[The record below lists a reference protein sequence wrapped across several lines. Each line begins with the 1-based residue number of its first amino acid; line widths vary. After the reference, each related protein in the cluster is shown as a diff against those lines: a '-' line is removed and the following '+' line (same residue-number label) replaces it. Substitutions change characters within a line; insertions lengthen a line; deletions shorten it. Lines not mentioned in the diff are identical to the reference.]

1 MQNLIP
7 YYSLTII
14 KFSPILRET
23 QIFIP
28 LTKNGKPKNYNSKS
42 KSYENLKRKKGFQE
56 TQRPKRREYIYI
68 YQEERLTRIIFYTK
82 KDVSFRRNTHHG
94 FRGREKKQS
103 QICAPVITNKL
114 E

>member
-1 MQNLIP
+1 MENPKITIQNQNHMRIWKEKKDFKKLKGL
-7 YYSLTII
+7 S
-14 KFSPILRET
+14 E
-23 QIFIP
+23 
-28 LTKNGKPKNYNSKS
+28 
-42 KSYENLKRKKGFQE
+42 EN
-56 TQRPKRREYIYI
+56 IYI

>member
-1 MQNLIP
+1 MLLLSRTKPEKKKANRMQNLIP

-68 YQEERLTRIIFYTK
+68 YIKRK
-82 KDVSFRRNTHHG
+82 G
-94 FRGREKKQS
+94 
-103 QICAPVITNKL
+103 
-114 E
+114 